1 MFDVTVVGMG
11 PNGLSVL
18 NELNKCSLKVVG
30 LDKGE
35 VCNHIKSYPKDMVFF
50 STAEKLTLDNFEMG
64 LGFGTNPTLQDACR
78 YYEDF
83 VDRNNLEILTFSKVE
98 KISGKNNNF
107 TLFLNK
113 GKKIHSKKIVLTTG
127 IYSNPNYID
136 IPGEKELNVS
146 HYYSGSEKLNK
157 KEILVVGAGNSA
169 VEAAMDLSE
178 RNRVVLMFRKEGLDR
193 KKIKSWIYPKFIDIV
208 NSGKIEII
216 NNASLISLEDSE
228 AIIKTKFVGGAIFDP
243 PSGKPER
250 PFEKEIMSKMKMK
263 FDYCFLLTGYKP
275 DKKFLIEE
283 CGLELE
289 GELEV
294 PKHNP
299 KNYETTIKGIYI
311 AGALVEGMNSHRVF
325 IENGRLHGSPIA
337 KDIYE
342 KLQI

>member
-1 MFDVTVVGMG
+1 MFDVVVVGLG

-18 NELNKCSLKVVG
+18 SELKKHSLNVIG

-35 VCNHIKSYPKDMVFF
+35 ICNHIKKYPKEMVFF
-50 STAEKLTLDNFEMG
+50 STAEKLTLDEFPMG
-64 LGFGTNPTLQDACR
+64 SGHGSNPTLKDACD
-78 YYEDF
+78 YYESF
-83 VDRNNLEILTFSKVE
+83 ANRNNFEILTSSKVE
-98 KISGKNNNF
+98 KISGNDNDF
-107 TLFLNK
+107 VLHLNE
-113 GKKIHSKKIVLTTG
+113 GRSIRSKKIVLTTG

-169 VEAAMDLSE
+169 VEAAIDLSE
-178 RNRVVLMFRKEGLDR
+178 NNKVVLIFRKKSLDT
-193 KKIKSWIYPKFIDIV
+193 KKIKSWIYPKFMDFV

-228 AIIKTKFVGGAIFDP
+228 AIIETKFITGVVFDP
-243 PSGKPER
+243 PKGKPAR
-250 PFEKEIMSKMKMK
+250 LFEKENMSKMKMK

-275 DKKFLIEE
+275 DKRFLVEG
-283 CGLELE
+283 CGLNLE

-294 PKHNP
+294 PKHNSQ
-299 KNYETTIKGIYI
+299 NYETTVKGVYV

-342 KLQI
+342 KLKN